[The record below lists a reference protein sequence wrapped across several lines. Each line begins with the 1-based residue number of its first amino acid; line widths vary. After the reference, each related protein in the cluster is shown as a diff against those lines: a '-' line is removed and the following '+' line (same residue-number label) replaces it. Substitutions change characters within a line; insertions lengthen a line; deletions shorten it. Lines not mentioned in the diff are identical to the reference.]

1 MSSPRDI
8 FRQSRDNIQR
18 LGLYEIPF
26 TESPT
31 LQGEKLNRIFTGREE
46 ELGKVFNLFQSRDR
60 RRIMVSGRLGIG
72 KSAFVLEVLS
82 AISDELP
89 EMLTAYISLPPE
101 LDLATTALIALAR
114 EMPEDEWA
122 QHQLYQMGIPTEMVL
137 KERGAEVGGS
147 FGVSGKVTEK
157 DLPITKPVY
166 PTISLETLLE
176 RALEK
181 YSKGVLIAIDDLDKQ
196 EPRRV
201 RELMDN
207 AQGMLKG
214 SAWFI
219 LTAHPT
225 AITGDWLSSERGLFD
240 LQLPLDELDQ
250 PTTYQMLIRYLNTA
264 RIDNDCEDANDP
276 RSVLPFL
283 PETAKRFCEVSHGKP
298 RLFNRLGNAILSK
311 AAELQTEQITPE
323 VLKHGLQAAQKTQS
337 EQAALKLQEKRIL
350 DLLQQKN
357 ELSDETITIEDL
369 EQLGVRS
376 YSEIVPI
383 LERLEDFDLAHQL
396 HREDE
401 TAYAPILLSAADEE
415 ENNES

>member
-1 MSSPRDI
+1 
-8 FRQSRDNIQR
+8 
-18 LGLYEIPF
+18 
-26 TESPT
+26 
-31 LQGEKLNRIFTGREE
+31 
-46 ELGKVFNLFQSRDR
+46 
-60 RRIMVSGRLGIG
+60 
-72 KSAFVLEVLS
+72 
-82 AISDELP
+82 
-89 EMLTAYISLPPE
+89 

-122 QHQLYQMGIPTEMVL
+122 QRQLYQMGIPTEKIL
-137 KERGAEVGGS
+137 KERGAEVGGNL
-147 FGVSGKVTEK
+147 GVSGKVTEK

-166 PTISLETLLE
+166 PTISLETLLD
-176 RALEK
+176 RALAK

-214 SAWFI
+214 RAWFI

-225 AITGDWLSSERGLFD
+225 AITGDWLTSERGLFD

-250 PTTYQMLIRYLNTA
+250 PTTYQMLIRYLNSA
-264 RIDNDCEDANDP
+264 RINNDCEDDNNP

-283 PETAKRFCEVSHGKP
+283 PETAKRFCEVSRGKP

-311 AAELQTEQITPE
+311 AAELQAEQITPE
-323 VLKHGLQAAQKTQS
+323 VLKKGLQAAQKTQS

-350 DLLQQKN
+350 ALLQQKN

-396 HREDE
+396 NRDDE
-401 TAYAPILLSAADEE
+401 TAYAPILLPAAEEE